1 MLRSRW
7 QAVAAGPVLHC
18 GHVVELRQCSGA
30 ASTAAGGSDPCRHGT
45 GAGGQAVAAHKQM
58 EALLLYQ
65 EEPRLSSAQ
74 HLRGRLDVGRWA
86 VSATSAL
93 LDNEEAVCSA

>member
-7 QAVAAGPVLHC
+7 QAVAAGPALHC

-45 GAGGQAVAAHKQM
+45 GAGGQAVAAHKQV

-74 HLRGRLDVGRWA
+74 HLWGRPNVRRRA
-86 VSATSAL
+86 VFAPPL
-93 LDNEEAVCSA
+93 LRH